1 MEYNIYQKSVSSY
14 HILSVYCISDIVLSA
29 SNVLQHSCEINTII
43 VPSLWTKKQKYKM
56 VK

>member
-43 VPSLWTKKQKYKM
+43 VPSL
-56 VK
+56 